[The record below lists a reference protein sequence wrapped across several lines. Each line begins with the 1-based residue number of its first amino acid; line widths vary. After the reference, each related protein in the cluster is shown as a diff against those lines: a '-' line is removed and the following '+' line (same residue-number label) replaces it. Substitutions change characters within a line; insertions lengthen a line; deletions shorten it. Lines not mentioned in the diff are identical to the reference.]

1 MFYRGLCNSNIW
13 QFVSTY
19 FVYRFDD
26 LVMKITKVEMPNH
39 VGSLLSKRE
48 FHYVLA
54 YNWTPHMEALL
65 SQWLYLSLC
74 HG

>member
-1 MFYRGLCNSNIW
+1 MIKACETIIVTINIA
-13 QFVSTY
+13 FTY
-19 FVYRFDD
+19 FFRFDD
-26 LVMKITKVEMPNH
+26 LVTKITKVEIPNH

-48 FHYVLA
+48 YHYVLA
-54 YNWTPHMEALL
+54 HNWSPHMEALL